1 MDTAG
6 RELDDKE
13 LAYQK
18 EYQDYT
24 QTGCQGISFRR
35 RGQFVKEVE
44 AEGIKLMNFKTPQE
58 MWKNSRILWTI
69 TEQFQHYQ

>member
-6 RELDDKE
+6 RELDKE

-24 QTGCQGISFRR
+24 QNKLSGYSIPATGSVRQRGRGRR
-35 RGQFVKEVE
+35 NKVDEFQDFARNVE
-44 AEGIKLMNFKTPQE
+44 E
-58 MWKNSRILWTI
+58 
-69 TEQFQHYQ
+69 